1 MLGDRQGPHLA
12 LSITGG
18 TFVFLP
24 NGGLEFKLTNT
35 SKQNKCKCDIFV
47 IWFDFLG
54 GCVKVPNPQIWQRD
68 LTRARAK
75 FEFRCVPPRSV
86 LPEKVHFAIELP
98 VPGKALL
105 RQVAVAV
112 AALHALG
119 VPGSVQHVEQEPVQ
133 DGPLAAGA
141 QDHHVSGLQGAESQ
155 PSHTDCV
162 ARTGAA
168 RFCAEQRLDSGR
180 RLLCRRETGVNPPG
194 AAGAESRLPV
204 TQSTTRRRAAETAQR
219 AERPC
224 PPQSRAG
231 NTIAGQ
237 FGVIPPS
244 LRERSP
250 HVATF
255 TSLCLRGLSRG
266 SASAR
271 RIQSSDW
278 RTASLIP
285 VPDEPITAQ
294 LLWLRAHRLQA
305 GPEARRNTC
314 VRVFFTS
321 GGSQR
326 IVCRFGGDGNAAKD
340 QVEVSLS
347 ASAPWPRDRPLAQ
360 AGGGAAG
367 PFSCTDLFTGKC
379 TRISCSSS
387 TGEPAPQP
395 AVQRNLNIYQQTR
408 AVSCTKANMRR
419 ANSWWAR
426 LPSPPSLTPAV
437 MRIHLNDF
445 RCEFPPIFRTKFR

>member
-1 MLGDRQGPHLA
+1 MTSFNSKSPK
-12 LSITGG
+12 STY
-18 TFVFLP
+18 
-24 NGGLEFKLTNT
+24 LTAWPDPCAR
-35 SKQNKCKCDIFV
+35 K
-47 IWFDFLG
+47 IWIQVCSL
-54 GCVKVPNPQIWQRD
+54 KV
-68 LTRARAK
+68 
-75 FEFRCVPPRSV
+75 RSV

-105 RQVAVAV
+105 RQVAAAV

-141 QDHHVSGLQGAESQ
+141 QDHHVSGLQGAESR
-155 PSHTDCV
+155 PSHSDCV

-168 RFCAEQRLDSGR
+168 RLCAEQRLGSGR
-180 RLLCRRETGVNPPG
+180 SLLCRRKPVTIHRELRRGVPAPG
-194 AAGAESRLPV
+194 AHTIHNPAESGGD
-204 TQSTTRRRAAETAQR
+204 
-219 AERPC
+219 C

-231 NTIAGQ
+231 NTIAGHS
-237 FGVIPPS
+237 GVIPPS

-266 SASAR
+266 SASATR
-271 RIQSSDW
+271 VQSADW

-285 VPDEPITAQ
+285 VPGEPIRAQ
-294 LLWLRAHRLQA
+294 LLWLRAPRLQA
-305 GPEARRNTC
+305 GPGARRNTC

-321 GGSQR
+321 AWVTKDRLRVRWRWKRSER
-326 IVCRFGGDGNAAKD
+326 SRRSESERFWLRGPVTVRSRRLAGWLEEG
-340 QVEVSLS
+340 
-347 ASAPWPRDRPLAQ
+347 PR
-360 AGGGAAG
+360 G

-419 ANSWWAR
+419 ANSS
-426 LPSPPSLTPAV
+426 PSPPLQWGFIWMTLGVNFRPFSAQTLDKEQSSSSLKVLKFTFKLKQTFLPLKTTSLS
-437 MRIHLNDF
+437 HFYSCKWLQL
-445 RCEFPPIFRTKFR
+445 ELFPS